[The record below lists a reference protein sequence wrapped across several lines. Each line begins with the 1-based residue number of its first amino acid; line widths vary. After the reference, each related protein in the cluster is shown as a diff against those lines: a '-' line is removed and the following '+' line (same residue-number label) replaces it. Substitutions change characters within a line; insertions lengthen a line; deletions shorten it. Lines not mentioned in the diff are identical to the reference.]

1 MIVFVTIFPILMFV
15 LYVSYINN
23 SINSKDHL
31 FIRYALLLSM
41 YGTGIGIGTLIML
54 TINADVDYYITLDH
68 NNVIIDT
75 KHHKHI
81 VIPADSSL
89 QLWIEQDN
97 L

>member
-1 MIVFVTIFPILMFV
+1 MMALAIVFTVLGIIITFGVFLSDVGQDISIALAVGSIGFIFATSGVWGIV
-15 LYVSYINN
+15 EEHYNYYDYHIN
-23 SINSKDHL
+23 
-31 FIRYALLLSM
+31 
-41 YGTGIGIGTLIML
+41 
-54 TINADVDYYITLDH
+54 LDH

-75 KHHKHI
+75 KHGKHI